1 MKRVFVIFIGVC
13 MLITMF
19 GMLFFSGAIYDAE
32 KKYTVDTFFFEPN
45 DKSSDRV
52 MPPVA
57 VNDMTEKFLRGKIIS
72 RFIHEYFYV
81 IPDIKNA
88 EARAEF
94 MNTDGTP
101 NILWFNSVPSVSDKW
116 AKTVA
121 PEIVEL
127 AGKGVLR
134 TVWVDVD
141 NITKSESGHLVVK
154 YELRTWTQPNNV
166 LALPEVT
173 KGSLYLDV
181 SKNPIRVEQTEEA
194 LQRLQDGYDPITVF
208 NFGILGLE
216 QN

>member
-1 MKRVFVIFIGVC
+1 MKRVFVIFISVC
-13 MLITMF
+13 MLITML
-19 GMLFFSGAIYDAE
+19 GLLFFSGAIYDAE
-32 KKYTVDTFFFEPN
+32 KKHTIETFFFEPN
-45 DKSSDRV
+45 DKSADRV
-52 MPPVA
+52 TPPVA
-57 VNDMTEKFLRGKIIS
+57 VNDMTEKFLRGKMIS
-72 RFIHEYFYV
+72 RFVHEYFYV

-94 MNTDGTP
+94 KNTDGTP
-101 NILWFNSVPSVSDKW
+101 NILGVRTHEKVYRKW
-116 AKTVA
+116 AETVA

-181 SKNPIRVEQTEEA
+181 SKNPIQIWQTEEA
-194 LQRLQDGYDPITVF
+194 LQKLQNGYDPITVF

-216 QN
+216 QD